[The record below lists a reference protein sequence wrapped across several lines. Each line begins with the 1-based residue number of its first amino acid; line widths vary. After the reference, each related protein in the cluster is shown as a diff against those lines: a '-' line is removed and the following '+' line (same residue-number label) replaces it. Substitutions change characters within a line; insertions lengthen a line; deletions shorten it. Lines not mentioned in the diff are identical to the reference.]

1 MIDGAIYNLIQA
13 NTDISESLRENT
25 FVLLV
30 PDEVVFPYCVIGSAL
45 TQVEGCKIG
54 AVLDEYT
61 VRISIWDKD
70 YDSLLSN
77 VSKLRKQLERYRGT
91 ITVKSDIESSVSFS
105 FDVNIHNS
113 LLKGITPD
121 IDVNS
126 KGYGMNM
133 TFSFKTNKILI

>member
-1 MIDGAIYNLIQA
+1 MIDGAIYNLIQG

-61 VRISIWDKD
+61 VQISIWDKD

-77 VSKLRKQLERYRGT
+77 VLKLRKQLERYRGT
-91 ITVKSDIESSVSFS
+91 VPVTSDIGFS
-105 FDVNIHNS
+105 FDVDIHNS
-113 LLKGITPD
+113 LLKSITPD
-121 IDVNS
+121 VDVNS